1 MLFRSVCYIAATIVS
16 QFVAENEEAFYAIII
31 FLGTAY
37 TLIMALIGIMQ
48 VHNYTLG
55 KTLLTLLLTLV
66 AVFIIIFLM
75 MLIAN
80 FIGQV
85 FGFVRSIYTELI
97 FRV

>member
-1 MLFRSVCYIAATIVS
+1 MR
-16 QFVAENEEAFYAIII
+16 N
-31 FLGTAY
+31 
-37 TLIMALIGIMQ
+37 
-48 VHNYTLG
+48 
-55 KTLLTLLLTLV
+55 LV